1 MEKIIDIRPIKKQ
14 LRSECKQKRREL
26 DPQKKQAADKKIR
39 AKLLNLWAIREA
51 KTVLVYIS
59 TDIEVD
65 TKETALQLLSR
76 GKRIAAP
83 RCENLDGDMSFYI
96 IKSFDDLE
104 KGSFSLYE
112 PDLSK
117 CEKLTDFTDSLVI
130 VPAFMFDKKGYRLGY
145 GKGFYDRFLADYN
158 GTTLG
163 ICYDFEI
170 TDSLYHGKFD
180 RAVDMIVTD
189 KRIIDTRPEET

>member
-1 MEKIIDIRPIKKQ
+1 MEKITDIRPIKKQ
-14 LRSECKQKRREL
+14 LRSECKLKRKEL
-26 DPQKKQAADKKIR
+26 DAQKKKALDRKIR

-59 TDIEVD
+59 TDIEID
-65 TKETALQLLSR
+65 TKETVSQLFSR
-76 GKRIAAP
+76 GKRVAAP
-83 RCENLDGDMSFYI
+83 RCENLNGDMSFYV

-112 PDLSK
+112 PLPEK
-117 CEKLTDFTDSLVI
+117 CEKLTDFDDSVVI
-130 VPAFMFDKKGYRLGY
+130 VPAFLFDKKGYRLGY

-158 GTTLG
+158 GTAIG

-189 KRIIDTRPEET
+189 KRIIDIRPEEN